1 MSTPK
6 MFLRSTLVYVFRTSC
21 LSQILLGP
29 FLNTLTNSL
38 FILCI
43 INNNYGGESFDNTFF
58 ELQSSLKTNFRQWK
72 PVKLKGFWHLLIKR
86 RETHVKNKKN
96 GTRNKFCQTGMMLSK
111 TAWIRSLCV
120 CVGWGGGGGGASSN
134 FAFKTR
140 IRRRRRAF
148 RPYC

>member
-1 MSTPK
+1 MNQGK
-6 MFLRSTLVYVFRTSC
+6 NFKSC

-38 FILCI
+38 FMLCI

-72 PVKLKGFWHLLIKR
+72 PVKLKGLWHLLIKR
-86 RETHVKNKKN
+86 RETHVENKKN
-96 GTRNKFCQTGMMLSK
+96 GPRNKFCQTGMMLSK

-120 CVGWGGGGGGASSN
+120 CMCVCVCVCVWDGGGEEGGASSN

-140 IRRRRRAF
+140 IRRRWRAF

>member
-1 MSTPK
+1 MNQVK
-6 MFLRSTLVYVFRTSC
+6 NFKSC

-86 RETHVKNKKN
+86 RETHVENKKN

-120 CVGWGGGGGGASSN
+120 CGMGGRGEGGVFKLCIQDTNTTLQEGFQTLLLTSN
-134 FAFKTR
+134 
-140 IRRRRRAF
+140 
-148 RPYC
+148 